1 MPTGKRMS
9 QKNNANLAN
18 EIEVRRATMAD
29 VKILVPFAKK
39 EILRASHYNIAARQA
54 YSLEVS
60 AAYMRGIVE
69 GAGFAVLALVGAEPV
84 GCLWASFDSADRA
97 VMTFEWILVDRHYRK
112 QGIAKR
118 MQNFA
123 ERLAVSQGVRKI
135 WGDSRASN
143 YQAIVLEANFGART
157 IGKLKKHWFGQDY
170 ILWEKRLR

>member
-1 MPTGKRMS
+1 MEYEECSSACINFWCVWKW
-9 QKNNANLAN
+9 Q
-18 EIEVRRATMAD
+18 D
-29 VKILVPFAKK
+29 
-39 EILRASHYNIAARQA
+39 

-69 GAGFAVLALVGAEPV
+69 GAGFAVLALMGAGPV
-84 GCLWASFDSADRA
+84 GCLWASFDPSDRS
-97 VMTFEWILVDRHYRK
+97 VMMFEWILVDRRYRK

-143 YQAIVLEANFGART
+143 YQAIALEANFGALA

-170 ILWEKRLR
+170 ILWGKQLR